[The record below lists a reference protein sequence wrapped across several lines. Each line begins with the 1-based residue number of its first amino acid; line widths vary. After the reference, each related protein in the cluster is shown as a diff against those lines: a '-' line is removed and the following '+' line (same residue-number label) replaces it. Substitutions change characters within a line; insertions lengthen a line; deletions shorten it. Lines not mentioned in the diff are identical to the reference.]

1 MHVWVYIMDGAEI
14 DRRVCAE
21 NRKGG
26 QGYEEADRYEQ
37 DMRAT
42 RGKKWCRSWCT
53 VENAVLIGYSL
64 RQTENKSNQ

>member
-42 RGKKWCRSWCT
+42 RGFQ
-53 VENAVLIGYSL
+53 AVAGKVA
-64 RQTENKSNQ
+64 QT